1 LNGADAFT
9 RRSQEIHAPF
19 TGLRLSYAP
28 HPSCLS
34 AFGGLTPHKEPSMPV
49 TQATIRISNL
59 RLRTFIGF
67 NPEER
72 EKKQD
77 VVINIQIGYRMN
89 EAALQDDVDSALNYK
104 TVTKQVI
111 EHVEQGQF
119 LLLEKL
125 VAEVLAICSEHSS
138 VTHAAVTID
147 KPHALR
153 FADSVSL
160 TLEYNAERQN
170 TVRLLE
176 KAS

>member
-1 LNGADAFT
+1 MKQPQHSNG
-9 RRSQEIHAPF
+9 SP
-19 TGLRLSYAP
+19 GLL
-28 HPSCLS
+28 
-34 AFGGLTPHKEPSMPV
+34 
-49 TQATIRISNL
+49 ATINIRNL

-77 VVINIQIGYRMN
+77 VVINIDIRYRMS
-89 EAALQDDVDSALNYK
+89 EAVLDDRVEEALNYK
-104 TVTKQVI
+104 VITKNVI
-111 EHVEQGQF
+111 RCVEQGRF

-125 VAEVLAICSEHSS
+125 VADVLAECSDHPDICWSR
-138 VTHAAVTID
+138 VTIE

-160 TLEYNAERQN
+160 TLEYQPD
-170 TVRLLE
+170 THTQPQLLE

>member
-1 LNGADAFT
+1 MHI
-9 RRSQEIHAPF
+9 S
-19 TGLRLSYAP
+19 S
-28 HPSCLS
+28 
-34 AFGGLTPHKEPSMPV
+34 
-49 TQATIRISNL
+49 ATINISNL

-77 VVINIQIGYRMN
+77 VVINIEINYAIN
-89 EAALQDDVDSALNYK
+89 EAALDDCVDQALNYK
-104 TVTKQVI
+104 NITKQVI
-111 EHVEQGQF
+111 SHVENGSF

-125 VAEVLAICSEHSS
+125 VADVLCLCSAYDS
-138 VTHAAVTID
+138 VMKARVTID

-160 TLEYNAERQN
+160 SLEYDASKEQKLK
-170 TVRLLE
+170 LLE